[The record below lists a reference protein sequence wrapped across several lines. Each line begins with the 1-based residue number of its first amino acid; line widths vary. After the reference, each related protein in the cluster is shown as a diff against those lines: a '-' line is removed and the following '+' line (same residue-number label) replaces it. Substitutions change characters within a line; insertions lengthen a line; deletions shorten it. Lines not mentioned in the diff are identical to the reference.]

1 MCNRVPDRTG
11 LSTPVKRE
19 PDLIGIAGAGPYPVR
34 PALTTK
40 DGLPIWTAWD

>member
-1 MCNRVPDRTG
+1 M
-11 LSTPVKRE
+11 TPVNRK

-40 DGLPIWTAWD
+40 DGLPIRTAWD